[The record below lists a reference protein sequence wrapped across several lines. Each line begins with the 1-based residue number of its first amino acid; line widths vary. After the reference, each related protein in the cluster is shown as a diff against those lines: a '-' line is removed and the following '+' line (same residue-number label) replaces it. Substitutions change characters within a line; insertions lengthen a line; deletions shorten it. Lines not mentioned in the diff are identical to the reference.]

1 MPAQVA
7 IKKYTGKDAEFGTLV
22 SSLGI
27 KRVDTCVPSV
37 YSSERLGGRT
47 VPADDGS
54 ESQFY
59 CIYRPDDP
67 KCKAYSMEC
76 AFKVHLVAPP
86 DRQLTNIRL
95 YPTGPRPRGKHPAI
109 LRIGNSISYSRP
121 TNTQSL
127 IATHDIWEFDREH
140 PFYLTVSGLYGQMPQ
155 QRLGHTHY
163 ITEYRDVGAGN
174 VVFLDG
180 NRQPVVPVGVYTDPR
195 REITITFED
204 RTFAANS
211 KDHRDCLVFIDPA
224 TGKDINK
231 IAAERHQPPYYRT
244 VTPGS
249 SGCCVYHSD
258 GPVTE
263 LYVKRTGMG
272 GWNLMELFPSGLIYQ
287 IPPDRESDY
296 RGSGYVVAWMPLYYG
311 EPGWQSTESG
321 DSELVETA
329 YVPNRWFKRVYT
341 MTDGTVKEEEL
352 PDHFKNK
359 PVEYYDVAAGMGSDG
374 HPVYFMNGIER
385 PQLIFDIHKTYHFFN
400 RTGSKFPMRFICNMF
415 APQACVM
422 EDVVSAGVVVLRG
435 NTDME
440 EIFVN
445 PELILKSGCRINAYQ
460 CVCAPGLGNVV
471 YNHPL
476 AMCGS
481 YNMCRVGGGIY
492 NPLMAGET
500 DYVYMQLEVDADT
513 DPGSCIPNIKMEY
526 DEI

>member
-7 IKKYTGKDAEFGTLV
+7 IKKYTGKDSEFGTLV

-37 YSSERLGGRT
+37 YSSERLGGGRT

-59 CIYRPDDP
+59 CIYRPDEP

-76 AFKVHLVAPP
+76 VFKLHLVAPP

-95 YPTGPRPRGKHPAI
+95 YPTGPRPRGEHPAI
-109 LRIGNSISYSRP
+109 LRIGNSISYYRP
-121 TNTQSL
+121 TNNKSL
-127 IATHDIWEFDREH
+127 IATNDIWEFTREH

-155 QRLGHTHY
+155 QQLGHTHF

-180 NRQPVVPVGVYTDPR
+180 MRQPVVPVGVYTDK
-195 REITITFED
+195 EKDITITFED
-204 RTFAANS
+204 RTFAANTENP
-211 KDHRDCLVFIDPA
+211 KACLIFIDPK
-224 TGKDINK
+224 TGKDIND
-231 IAAERHQPPYYRT
+231 IAAESNLGPFYR
-244 VTPGS
+244 VVVLDSNG
-249 SGCCVYHSD
+249 GVYHSD
-258 GPVTE
+258 GPVVE
-263 LYVKRTGMG
+263 LLVKKNGEN
-272 GWNLMELFPSGLIYQ
+272 GWNLMNMFPSGLIYQ
-287 IPPDRESDY
+287 IPPDRECDY
-296 RGSGYVVAWMPLYYG
+296 RGSGYVVTWMPLYWG

-321 DSELVETA
+321 DSKLVETA

-341 MTDGTVKEEEL
+341 LTDGTVEEQDL

-359 PVEYYDVAAGMGSDG
+359 PVEYYDVDVHTGSNG
-374 HPVYFMNGIER
+374 APTYFLNGVER
-385 PQLIFDIHKTYHFFN
+385 PQLIFDIHKIYHFFN
-400 RTGSKFPMRFICNMF
+400 KVGSKFPMRFINNMF

-445 PELILKSGCRINAYQ
+445 PELILKSGNKINAYQ
-460 CVCAPGLGNVV
+460 CVYAPGLGNVV

-500 DYVYMQLEVDADT
+500 DYVYMQLEVDKDT

-526 DEI
+526 DEV

>member
-76 AFKVHLVAPP
+76 VFKVHLVAPP
-86 DRQLTNIRL
+86 DRQLTDIRL
-95 YPTGPRPRGKHPAI
+95 YPAGPRPRGKHPAVV
-109 LRIGNSISYSRP
+109 RIGNSISYSRP
-121 TNTQSL
+121 TNTRSL
-127 IATHDIWEFDREH
+127 IATHDIWEFSREH
-140 PFYLTVSGLYGQMPQ
+140 PFYLTVSGLYGQVPQ

-163 ITEYRDVGAGN
+163 ITEYRDVGNGN

-180 NRQPVVPVGVYTDPR
+180 VRQPVVPVGVYADDTKD
-195 REITITFED
+195 IVITFED
-204 RTFAANS
+204 RTFLSNS
-211 KDHRDCLVFIDPA
+211 ESDRSCLMFIDPE
-224 TGKDINK
+224 TGRDINELAVRSGYDYFYK
-231 IAAERHQPPYYRT
+231 V
-244 VTPGS
+244 VTPE
-249 SGCCVYHSD
+249 SGDGIYPSD
-258 GPVTE
+258 GPVVE
-263 LYVKRTGMG
+263 LTVKKAG
-272 GWNLMELFPSGLIYQ
+272 GCGAWNLMELFPSGIIYQ
-287 IPPDRESDY
+287 IPPEPECDHH
-296 RGSGYVVAWMPLYYG
+296 GTGYLVAWMPLYYG
-311 EPGWQSTESG
+311 EPGWMSTDNG

-341 MTDGTVKEEEL
+341 TTDGTVKEQDL

-359 PVEYYDVAAGMGSDG
+359 PTEYYEVDVKPGIGG
-374 HPVYFMNGIER
+374 CPVFYLNGVER
-385 PQLIFDIHKTYHFFN
+385 PQLVFDVHKTYHFFN
-400 RTGSKFPMRFICNMF
+400 RHGYRFPMRFTRNMF
-415 APQACVM
+415 SPQACVP
-422 EDVVSAGVVVLRG
+422 EEVVSAGIVVLSG

-445 PELILKSGCRINAYQ
+445 PELVLKSGDRISSYQ
-460 CVCAPGLGNVV
+460 CVCAPGMGNVV
-471 YNHPL
+471 YNAPL
-476 AMCGS
+476 SMCGS

-500 DYVYMQLEVDADT
+500 DYVYMQVEVDGDT
-513 DPGSCIPNIKMEY
+513 DPGSCVPDIRIEY

>member
-7 IKKYTGKDAEFGTLV
+7 IKKYTGKDSEFGTLV

-76 AFKVHLVAPP
+76 VFKVHLTTPP
-86 DRQLTNIRL
+86 DRQLTDIRL
-95 YPTGPRPRGKHPAI
+95 YPTGPRPRGQHPAR
-109 LRIGNSISYSRP
+109 LYIGNSISYSRP
-121 TNTQSL
+121 TNQKSL
-127 IATHDIWEFDREH
+127 IATRDIWEFSKEH

-155 QRLGHTHY
+155 QQLGHTHF
-163 ITEYRDVGAGN
+163 ITEYRDVGSGN

-180 NRQPVVPVGVYTDPR
+180 IKQPVVPVGVYTDENR
-195 REITITFED
+195 DIVITFED
-204 RTFAANS
+204 RTFMANTANV
-211 KDHRDCLVFIDPA
+211 HMCLMFIDPA
-224 TGKDINK
+224 SGKDINT
-231 IAAERHQPPYYRT
+231 IAEEMGYGYFYRS
-244 VTPGS
+244 VIPDSNG
-249 SGCCVYHSD
+249 GVYPSD
-258 GPVTE
+258 GPVVE
-263 LYVKRTGMG
+263 LQVKKTGEG
-272 GWNLMELFPSGLIYQ
+272 GWNLMDLFPNGLIYQ
-287 IPPDRESDY
+287 IPPDRECDY

-321 DSELVETA
+321 DSQLVETA
-329 YVPNRWFKRVYT
+329 YVPNRWFKRIYT
-341 MTDGTVKEEEL
+341 LSDGTVTEHDM

-359 PVEYYDVAAGMGSDG
+359 PTEYYDVEVRVGSNG
-374 HPVYFMNGIER
+374 CPAYFMNGVER

-400 RTGSKFPMRFICNMF
+400 KSGSKFPLRFIGNMF
-415 APQACVM
+415 APQANIPV
-422 EDVVSAGVVVLRG
+422 DVISAGVVVLRG

-440 EIFVN
+440 ELFVN
-445 PELILKSGCRINAYQ
+445 PELILKSGGRINAYQ
-460 CVCAPGLGNVV
+460 SVCAPGLGNVA
-471 YNHPL
+471 YNLPL
-476 AMCGS
+476 SMCGS

-500 DYVYMQLEVDADT
+500 DYVYMQIEVDGET
-513 DPGSCIPNIKMEY
+513 DPGSCIPNIKLEY
-526 DEI
+526 DEV